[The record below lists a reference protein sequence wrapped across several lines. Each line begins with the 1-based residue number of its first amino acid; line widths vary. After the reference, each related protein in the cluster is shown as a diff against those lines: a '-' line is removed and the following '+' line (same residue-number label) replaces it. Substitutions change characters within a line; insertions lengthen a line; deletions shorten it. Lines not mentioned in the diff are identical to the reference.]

1 MTDEHPRPPT
11 PYTGADADLLKHN
24 YEYLNDL
31 YKRGCFEDE
40 IDEAKFTFFFE
51 DKRKHGAARES
62 DSAPAR
68 RASAKSPTPM
78 KLAADDLNALAE
90 QIEKAEPDRP
100 QDLTVL
106 IMRVR
111 VLSYEIDDYF
121 LDVPPTKADYFKG
134 KAAAVGELLKS
145 FGGTESPGGADPLVA
160 YASEHFPSVRDPALQ
175 RELVQQL
182 VLVTLSGV
190 NQMYRDHHDDSYTEA
205 LPLAEN
211 LRRYIEHGLPKL
223 SSPEHVSTGLLGLTL
238 YMLGRLKFSLGTYAA
253 ADRDFIASAEC
264 YANRVHEKEA
274 LRRQDLL
281 TQEQYEST
289 RLLTLRRSALVSAF
303 GSGFLSLITSDLPSA
318 LKSIALARGI
328 VKQNS
333 GLVNS
338 AYTDLLYCAVKRA
351 QHSSDLKVLCSVR
364 RTLRRC
370 LSVFRAYVP
379 DRHYEHRAA
388 IELALV
394 HHYLA
399 RANSR
404 QAKRSY
410 AVAEA
415 YLTSAVEF
423 AERVEEQPRG
433 ETAAPGADPP
443 RPRNMRLLAEA
454 LTIKSHIVRHCS
466 PESMERVTEAVDLAN
481 RAVLIA
487 EDSHLYTSEALIA
500 LGSAHASMAD
510 LIKDDVPALKK
521 ELSKARVNFLN
532 ALRFNEGAN
541 ARISAVCFIRLGQ
554 LSLLDKETL
563 AEALHW
569 HNKWLD
575 IKGKVHHEF
584 CHQMG
589 RELEEAVKWLGG
601 TNYLLID
608 PEESLDRNHWQE
620 QLDDFLIRQALNR
633 VAEQMREHRRDV
645 EKAGG
650 AAATPEDEDV
660 YRKWMVDFA
669 TKEMGFHRNRAYE
682 WVDKHKLN
690 ARLKELLRS

>member
-1 MTDEHPRPPT
+1 MTDEPARPHA
-11 PYTGADADLLKHN
+11 PYTGADLLKHN

-31 YKRGCFEDE
+31 YKRGKFEDE
-40 IDEAKFTFFFE
+40 IDESKFTFFFE
-51 DKRKHGAARES
+51 DRRKPGAARES

-78 KLAADDLNALAE
+78 KLAAEDLNALAE
-90 QIEKAEPDRP
+90 QIEKAEPNP
-100 QDLTVL
+100 PEGLAVL
-106 IMRVR
+106 IMRVK

-121 LDVPPTKADYFKG
+121 LDVPQAKAEYFKG
-134 KAAAVGELLKS
+134 KSTEVGELLKS
-145 FGGTESPGGADPLVA
+145 FGGADGPGGADPLVA
-160 YASEHFPSVRDPALQ
+160 YVSEHFPSVRDPALR

-190 NQMYRDHHDDSYTEA
+190 NQMYREHHDASYTEA

-211 LRRYIEHGLPKL
+211 LRRYIEHDLPKL

-238 YMLGRLKFSLGTYAA
+238 YMLGRLKFSLGTYDE
-253 ADRDFIASAEC
+253 ADRDFIASADC

-274 LRRQDLL
+274 LLRQELL

-351 QHSSDLKVLCSVR
+351 QHSSDLQLLRSVR

-379 DRHYEHRAA
+379 DRHYEHRAG

-399 RANSR
+399 RANPR

-415 YLTSAVEF
+415 YLTTAVEF
-423 AERVEEQPRG
+423 AERIEEQPRG
-433 ETAAPGADPP
+433 ATTVPGDDSP

-454 LTIKSHIVRHCS
+454 LTVKSHTVRHCS
-466 PESMERVTEAVDLAN
+466 PESVERVTEAVKLAN
-481 RAVLIA
+481 RAVVIA
-487 EDSHLYTSEALIA
+487 KNSRLYTSEALIA

-510 LIKDDVPALKK
+510 LIKEDVPALKK

-554 LSLLDKETL
+554 ISLLDKETL

-569 HNKWLD
+569 HGRWLG

-589 RELEEAVKWLGG
+589 RELEEEVRWLAG

-608 PEESLDRNHWQE
+608 PEKSLDRNQWQE
-620 QLDDFLIRQALNR
+620 QLDDFLNRQALNR
-633 VAEQMREHRRDV
+633 VAEQMRHHRRDV

-650 AAATPEDEDV
+650 AATTPEDEDV

-669 TKEMGFHRNRAYE
+669 TKEMKFPRNRAYE
-682 WVDKHKLN
+682 WVDKHKLD
-690 ARLKELLRS
+690 ARLKELLRR